1 MGLMRPRAFL
11 GVLGLAAALV
21 AGPARAAEDQPNDEH
36 THWLDGTF
44 SIQVENDKIANT
56 DRHYTNGFR
65 MAWVSDRKEGMPD
78 LIRDVLEFVSPS
90 DLRGARYGFSFG
102 QTIFTP
108 NDTEATLLLR
118 DDRPYASWLFVGA
131 SLHGES
137 GGPVFDT
144 LDTIEM
150 TLGVVGPFALG
161 RDVQNNFH
169 SIFGIDEANGWDNQL
184 DNEPAVNL
192 MVERR
197 WRPGPLQAL
206 GFQADVIPHV
216 GASAGN
222 VFTFAGG
229 GAIFRLGQGLGI
241 DYGPSH
247 IQPAL
252 SGPELMAENHGFSWY
267 LFAGAEG
274 RAVLRNIFID
284 GNSFADSH
292 GLDHE
297 PFVGDF
303 QIGITVAY
311 ERARASL
318 AFIQRSKEFEGQ
330 QDTDRFGALNLSWH
344 F

>member
-1 MGLMRPRAFL
+1 MGLRRFV
-11 GVLGLAAALV
+11 VLGLTLAVLANSAHAA
-21 AGPARAAEDQPNDEH
+21 DQGPNDQS

-44 SIQVENDKIANT
+44 SIQMENDKIAQT

-78 LIRDVLEFVSPS
+78 LLRDVLEFISPS

-108 NDTEATLLLR
+108 NDTEAQALIR
-118 DDRPYASWLFVGA
+118 DDRPYAGWMFIGA

-137 GGPVFDT
+137 SGPIFDT
-144 LDTIEM
+144 LDTIEL
-150 TLGVVGPFALG
+150 TLGVVGPAALG

-169 SIFGIDEANGWDNQL
+169 SIFGIDKSKGWDNQL
-184 DNEPAVNL
+184 QNEPAANL
-192 MVERR
+192 MIERR
-197 WRPGPLQAL
+197 WRPGPLRVL
-206 GFQADVIPHV
+206 GIEADTIPHV

-222 VFTFAGG
+222 VFTYAGV
-229 GAIFRLGQGLGI
+229 GAILRVGQGLGI

-252 SGPELMAENHGFSWY
+252 SGPELMAENHGLSWY

-284 GNSFADSH
+284 GNSMADSH

-303 QIGITVAY
+303 QFGITVAY

-318 AFIQRSKEFEGQ
+318 AFVQRSKEFEGQ